1 MQTINK
7 TIEIEMAKKAGR
19 GTTKNIFF
27 KNQEMNFTVLRAL
40 MGVYDDGA
48 TIGECLRVVQNTKNG
63 DIETFVKE
71 WQLIGNLNLE
81 RAINANNEG
90 DFIRAREN
98 YFRASTYFKSAM
110 ITLNPLD
117 IRHKVFW
124 KLSVDCFEKAGA
136 LLEYPME
143 TIQVEINNKT
153 LPCYFIPAIKNKVCP
168 VIFLVT
174 GGEGSNTEMYFWVGA
189 YALKNGYSVFLY
201 EGPGNFSTMY
211 TSGLTMM
218 ANSEV
223 PIGKALDILCS
234 RPDVSIDHIAMFGIS
249 FGGYLVT
256 RAAIFD
262 KRIKALIPNSPLT
275 NIHKM
280 LTSVFPNFIF
290 QLPDWLLNF
299 IKKYLMSYSDKA
311 TLDLLLWEGGTK
323 TFKKG
328 INILKDYSIEGLE
341 SKITCPTLALASE
354 GEGKEFDKQ
363 AKDFIEN
370 ISSKEK
376 TLRIFTNEEGAGSHC
391 QVDNHR
397 LMNEVVITWLNKL
410 WKLNE

>member
-1 MQTINK
+1 
-7 TIEIEMAKKAGR
+7 MAKKAGR

-48 TIGECLRVVQNTKNG
+48 TMGECLRVIQNTKNG
-63 DIETFVKE
+63 DNETFIKE

-81 RAINANNEG
+81 RAIAAKDNG
-90 DFIRAREN
+90 DLIRAREN

-117 IRHKVFW
+117 TRHREYW
-124 KLSVDCFEKAGA
+124 RLSVDCFEKAGE
-136 LLEYPME
+136 LLECPIE
-143 TIQVEINNKT
+143 TIQVVINDKT
-153 LPCYFIPAIKNKVCP
+153 LPCYFIPAKKAKVCP

-218 ANSEV
+218 PNSEV
-223 PIGKALDILCS
+223 PIGKALDILYG
-234 RPDVSIDHIAMFGIS
+234 RQDVDVDRIALLGIS
-249 FGGYLVT
+249 FGGYLVA

-280 LTSVFPNFIF
+280 LISVFPNFIF
-290 QLPDWLLNF
+290 KLPDWLLNF
-299 IKKYLMSYSDKA
+299 IKIYFMSYSDRA
-311 TLDLLLWEGGTK
+311 TLDLLLWEGGSK
-323 TFKKG
+323 TFKEG
-328 INILKDYSIEGLE
+328 INILKAYSIEGLE
-341 SKITCPTLALASE
+341 NQITCPTLALAGE

-363 AKDFIEN
+363 AKNFLKN

-391 QVDNHR
+391 QVDNPR

-410 WKLNE
+410 WALNE

>member
-1 MQTINK
+1 
-7 TIEIEMAKKAGR
+7 MAKKAGR

-40 MGVYDDGA
+40 MGIYDYGA

-63 DIETFVKE
+63 NNETFVKE

-81 RAINANNEG
+81 HAINAKDKG

-117 IRHKVFW
+117 IRHKEFW
-124 KLSVDCFEKAGA
+124 KLSVDCFEKAGE
-136 LLEYPME
+136 LLECPIE
-143 TIQVEINNKT
+143 KIQVLLNDKI
-153 LPCYFIPAIKNKVCP
+153 LPCYFIPAKKDKVCP
-168 VIFLVT
+168 VIFIVT
-174 GGEGSNTEMYFWVGA
+174 GGEGSNTEMYFWFGA

-201 EGPGNFSTMY
+201 EGPGNFSAMY

-234 RPDVSIDHIAMFGIS
+234 RPDVDVHRIAMFGIS
-249 FGGYLVT
+249 FGGYLVS

-262 KRIKALIPNSPLT
+262 NRINALIPNSPLT

-280 LTSVFPNFIF
+280 LVTVFPGFIF
-290 QLPDWLLNF
+290 QLPNWLINL
-299 IKKYLMSYSDKA
+299 IKKYLMSYSDRA
-311 TLDLLLWEGGTK
+311 TLDLILWEGGTK
-323 TFKKG
+323 TFKDG
-328 INILKDYSIEGLE
+328 INILKAYSIEGLE
-341 SKITCPTLALASE
+341 SKITCPTLALAGE
-354 GEGKEFDKQ
+354 GEGKEFDRQ
-363 AKDFIEN
+363 AKDFIKN
-370 ISSKEK
+370 ISSEEK
-376 TLRIFTNEEGAGSHC
+376 ALRIFTNEEGAGSHC
-391 QVDNHR
+391 QVDNPR

-410 WKLNE
+410 WKLNEPN

>member
-1 MQTINK
+1 
-7 TIEIEMAKKAGR
+7 MAKKAGR
-19 GTTKNIFF
+19 ATTKNIFF
-27 KNQEMNFTVLRAL
+27 KNQEMDFTVLRAL

-71 WQLIGNLNLE
+71 WQLIGNLNFEL
-81 RAINANNEG
+81 AISANNEA

-98 YFRASTYFKSAM
+98 YFRSSTYFKSAM

-117 IRHKVFW
+117 TRHREFW

-136 LLEYPME
+136 LLECPME
-143 TIQVEINNKT
+143 IIQVELNNKK
-153 LPCYFIPAIKNKVCP
+153 LPCYFIPAEKDKVCP

-174 GGEGSNTEMYFWVGA
+174 GGEGSNMEMYFWMGA

-211 TSGLTMM
+211 SSGLTMM
-218 ANSEV
+218 PNSEV

-234 RPDVSIDHIAMFGIS
+234 RLGVDADQIAIFGIS
-249 FGGYLVT
+249 FGGYLVA

-280 LTSVFPNFIF
+280 LISVFPSFIF
-290 QLPDWLLNF
+290 KLPEWVLNI
-299 IKKYLMSYSDKA
+299 IKKYFMSYSDRA

-323 TFKKG
+323 TFKGG
-328 INILKDYSIEGLE
+328 ISILKAYSIEGLE
-341 SKITCPTLALASE
+341 SKITCPTLALAGE

-363 AKDFIEN
+363 AKDFIKN
-370 ISSKEK
+370 ISSPEK
-376 TLRIFTNEEGAGSHC
+376 SLRIFTNEEGAGSHC

-410 WKLNE
+410 WKLNGQK

>member
-1 MQTINK
+1 
-7 TIEIEMAKKAGR
+7 MAKKAGR
-19 GTTKNIFF
+19 GTIKNIFF
-27 KNQEMNFTVLRAL
+27 KDQEMNFTILRAL
-40 MGVYDDGA
+40 MGVYDDCA
-48 TIGECLRVVQNTKNG
+48 TLGECLQVVQNTKNG
-63 DIETFVKE
+63 DNETFIKE
-71 WQLIGNLNLE
+71 WQWIGNLNLK
-81 RAINANNEG
+81 RAIIAKDKG

-110 ITLNPLD
+110 ITINPLD
-117 IRHKVFW
+117 TRHKEFW

-136 LLEYPME
+136 LLECAVE
-143 TIQVEINNKT
+143 KIQVILNDKI
-153 LPCYFIPAIKNKVCP
+153 LPCYFIPAKKDEVCP

-189 YALKNGYSVFLY
+189 YALKNGYSVFLN
-201 EGPGNFSTMY
+201 EGPGNFSAMY
-211 TSGLTMM
+211 TSGLSMM

-234 RPDVSIDHIAMFGIS
+234 RPDVDVDRIAMLGIS
-249 FGGYLVT
+249 FGGYLVA

-290 QLPDWLLNF
+290 QLPDWLINF
-299 IKKYLMSYSDKA
+299 IKKYLMSYSDRA

-323 TFKKG
+323 TFKEG
-328 INILKDYSIEGLE
+328 INILKAYSIEGLE
-341 SKITCPTLALASE
+341 SKITCPTLALAAE
-354 GEGKEFDKQ
+354 GEGKEFDRQ
-363 AKDFIEN
+363 AKDFIEK
-370 ISSKEK
+370 ISSAEK

-410 WKLNE
+410 WKLNGQN

>member
-1 MQTINK
+1 
-7 TIEIEMAKKAGR
+7 MAKKAGR

-63 DIETFVKE
+63 DNETFIKE
-71 WQLIGNLNLE
+71 WQLMGNLNLE
-81 RAINANNEG
+81 RATIAKNKG
-90 DFIRAREN
+90 DLIRAREN
-98 YFRASTYFKSAM
+98 YFRASTYYKSAM

-117 IRHKVFW
+117 TRHKEFW
-124 KLSVDCFEKAGA
+124 RLSVDCFEKAGA
-136 LLEYPME
+136 LLECPME
-143 TIQVEINNKT
+143 TIQVELNNKT
-153 LPCYFIPAIKNKVCP
+153 LPCYFIPAEKDKVCP

-174 GGEGSNTEMYFWVGA
+174 GGEGSNTEMYFWMGA
-189 YALKNGYSVFLY
+189 YALKSGYSVFLY

-234 RPDVSIDHIAMFGIS
+234 RPDVDVDHIALFGIS
-249 FGGYLVT
+249 FGGYLVA

-280 LTSVFPNFIF
+280 LISVFPNFIF
-290 QLPDWLLNF
+290 QLPDWLINF

-323 TFKKG
+323 TFKDG
-328 INILKDYSIEGLE
+328 INILKAYSIEGLE
-341 SKITCPTLALASE
+341 SKITCPTLALAGE

-370 ISSKEK
+370 ISSQEK
-376 TLRIFTNEEGAGSHC
+376 NLRIFTNEEGAGSHC

-410 WKLNE
+410 WQLNR

>member
-1 MQTINK
+1 
-7 TIEIEMAKKAGR
+7 MAKKAGK

-27 KNQEMNFTVLRAL
+27 KNQEMNFTVIRAL

-63 DIETFVKE
+63 DNETFIKQ
-71 WQLIGNLNLE
+71 WQLLGNINLE
-81 RAINANNEG
+81 RAIVAIGKG
-90 DFIRAREN
+90 DLIRAREN
-98 YFRASTYFKSAM
+98 YFRASTYYKSAM

-117 IRHKVFW
+117 TRHKDFW

-136 LLEYPME
+136 LLECPME
-143 TIQVEINNKT
+143 TIHVELNNKT
-153 LPCYFIPAIKNKVCP
+153 LPCYFISAKKNKVCP

-189 YALKNGYSVFLY
+189 YALKNGYIVFLY

-211 TSGLTMM
+211 SSGLKMM

-223 PIGKALDILCS
+223 PIGKALDVLCS
-234 RPDVSIDHIAMFGIS
+234 RPDVDIEHIAMLGIS
-249 FGGYLVT
+249 FGGYLVA

-290 QLPDWLLNF
+290 QLPDWLINF
-299 IKKYLMSYSDKA
+299 IKKYIMSYVDRA

-323 TFKKG
+323 TFKDG
-328 INILKDYSIEGLE
+328 INILKAYSIEGLE
-341 SKITCPTLALASE
+341 SKITCPTLALAVE
-354 GEGKEFDKQ
+354 GEGGEFDKQ
-363 AKDFIEN
+363 ARGFIEN
-370 ISSKEK
+370 ISSEEK
-376 TLRIFTNEEGAGSHC
+376 SLRIFTNEEGAGSHC

-410 WKLNE
+410 WKLNGQN

>member
-1 MQTINK
+1 
-7 TIEIEMAKKAGR
+7 MAKKEGR

-27 KNQEMNFTVLRAL
+27 RNQEMNFTVLRAL

-63 DIETFVKE
+63 DNEKFIKE
-71 WQLIGNLNLE
+71 WQLIGNINLE
-81 RAINANNEG
+81 RAMAAKENG
-90 DFIRAREN
+90 DLIRAREN

-117 IRHKVFW
+117 TRHRVFW
-124 KLSVDCFEKAGA
+124 RLSVDCFEKAGE
-136 LLEYPME
+136 LLECPIE
-143 TIQVEINNKT
+143 TIQVVLNGKT
-153 LPCYFIPAIKNKVCP
+153 LPCYFIPAKKDKVCP

-218 ANSEV
+218 PNSEV
-223 PIGKALDILCS
+223 PIGKALDILCG
-234 RPDVSIDHIAMFGIS
+234 RHDVDIDRIALLGIS
-249 FGGYLVT
+249 FGGYLVA

-280 LTSVFPNFIF
+280 LISVFPNFIF
-290 QLPDWLLNF
+290 KLPDWLLNF
-299 IKKYLMSYSDKA
+299 IKKYLMSYSDRA
-311 TLDLLLWEGGTK
+311 TLDLLLWEGGSK
-323 TFKKG
+323 TFKEG
-328 INILKDYSIEGLE
+328 INILKAYSIEGLE
-341 SKITCPTLALASE
+341 NQITCPTLALAGE

-363 AKDFIEN
+363 AKNFLKN
-370 ISSKEK
+370 ISSEEK

-391 QVDNHR
+391 QVDNPR
-397 LMNEVVITWLNKL
+397 LMNEVVITWLNKIFYN
-410 WKLNE
+410 KN

>member
-1 MQTINK
+1 
-7 TIEIEMAKKAGR
+7 MAKKAGR

-48 TIGECLRVVQNTKNG
+48 TMGECLRVIQNTKNG
-63 DIETFVKE
+63 DNETFIKE

-81 RAINANNEG
+81 RAIAAKDNG
-90 DFIRAREN
+90 DLIRAREN

-117 IRHKVFW
+117 TRHREYW
-124 KLSVDCFEKAGA
+124 RLSVDCFEKAGE
-136 LLEYPME
+136 LLECPIE
-143 TIQVEINNKT
+143 TIQVVINDKI
-153 LPCYFIPAIKNKVCP
+153 LPCYFIPAKKAKVCP

-218 ANSEV
+218 PNSEV
-223 PIGKALDILCS
+223 PIGKALDILYG
-234 RPDVSIDHIAMFGIS
+234 RQDVDVDRIALLGIS
-249 FGGYLVT
+249 FGGYLVA

-280 LTSVFPNFIF
+280 LISVFPNFIF
-290 QLPDWLLNF
+290 KLPDWLLNF
-299 IKKYLMSYSDKA
+299 IKIYFMSYSDRA
-311 TLDLLLWEGGTK
+311 TLDLLLWEGGSK
-323 TFKKG
+323 TFKEG
-328 INILKDYSIEGLE
+328 INILKAYSIEGLE
-341 SKITCPTLALASE
+341 NQITCPTLALAGE

-363 AKDFIEN
+363 AKNFLKN

-391 QVDNHR
+391 QVDNPR

-410 WKLNE
+410 WALNE

>member
-1 MQTINK
+1 
-7 TIEIEMAKKAGR
+7 MAKKEGR

-63 DIETFVKE
+63 DNETFIKE

-81 RAINANNEG
+81 RAIAAKDNG
-90 DFIRAREN
+90 DLIRAREN

-117 IRHKVFW
+117 SRHKEFW
-124 KLSVDCFEKAGA
+124 KLSVQCFEKGGA
-136 LLEYPME
+136 LLDCPLEIIE
-143 TIQVEINNKT
+143 VELINKI
-153 LPCYFIPAIKNKVCP
+153 LPCYFLPAKKNKVCP

-174 GGEGSNTEMYFWVGA
+174 GGEGCNAEMYSWVGA

-211 TSGLTMM
+211 TSRQTMM
-218 ANSEV
+218 FNSEI

-234 RPDVSIDHIAMFGIS
+234 REDVDTEHIAMLGIS
-249 FGGYLVT
+249 FGGYLVA

-262 KRIKALIPNSPLT
+262 KRIKAIIPNSPLT

-280 LTSVFPNFIF
+280 LISVFPNFIF
-290 QLPDWLLNF
+290 KLPDWLFNF
-299 IKKYLMSYSDKA
+299 FKKYLMSYSDRA

-323 TFKKG
+323 TFKDG
-328 INILKDYSIEGLE
+328 INILKDYTIEGLE
-341 SKITCPTLALASE
+341 SEITCPTLALASE

-376 TLRIFTNEEGAGSHC
+376 ALHVFTNEEGAGSHC

-410 WKLNE
+410 WKLNGQH

>member
-1 MQTINK
+1 
-7 TIEIEMAKKAGR
+7 MAKKAGR
-19 GTTKNIFF
+19 GSTKNIFF

-63 DIETFVKE
+63 DNEKFIQE

-81 RAINANNEG
+81 RAIIAKDKG

-117 IRHKVFW
+117 TRHKEFW
-124 KLSVDCFEKAGA
+124 KLSVDCFEKAGE
-136 LLEYPME
+136 LLECPIE
-143 TIQVEINNKT
+143 KIQVELNNKT
-153 LPCYFIPAIKNKVCP
+153 LPCYFIPAKKDKVCP

-201 EGPGNFSTMY
+201 EGPGNFSAMY

-218 ANSEV
+218 ANSEI
-223 PIGKALDILCS
+223 PIGKALDVLCS
-234 RPDVSIDHIAMFGIS
+234 RPDVDVDHIAMLGIS
-249 FGGYLVT
+249 FGGYLVA

-290 QLPDWLLNF
+290 QLPDWLISF

-323 TFKKG
+323 TFKNG
-328 INILKDYSIEGLE
+328 IDILKDYSIEGLE
-341 SKITCPTLALASE
+341 DKITCPTLALAGE
-354 GEGKEFDKQ
+354 GEGKEFDRQ
-363 AKDFIEN
+363 AKDFIEK
-370 ISSKEK
+370 ISSAEK

-410 WKLNE
+410 WKLNGQN

>member
-1 MQTINK
+1 
-7 TIEIEMAKKAGR
+7 MAKKAGR

-63 DIETFVKE
+63 DNETFIKE

-81 RAINANNEG
+81 RAIVAKDKG
-90 DFIRAREN
+90 DFTRAKEN

-117 IRHKVFW
+117 IRHKDFW
-124 KLSVDCFEKAGA
+124 RLSVDCFEKAGA
-136 LLEYPME
+136 LLECPME
-143 TIQVEINNKT
+143 IIQVELNDKA
-153 LPCYFIPAIKNKVCP
+153 LPCYFIPAKKGKVSP

-174 GGEGSNTEMYFWVGA
+174 GGEGSNMEMYFWLGA
-189 YALKNGYSVFLY
+189 YALKNGYSIFLY

-211 TSGLTMM
+211 SSGITMM
-218 ANSEV
+218 PNSEI

-234 RPDVSIDHIAMFGIS
+234 RTDVDIDHIAMFGIS
-249 FGGYLVT
+249 FGGYLVA

-262 KRIKALIPNSPLT
+262 KRIKVLIPNSPLT

-280 LTSVFPNFIF
+280 LISVFPNFIF
-290 QLPDWLLNF
+290 KLPDWMLNI
-299 IKKYLMSYSDKA
+299 IKKYFMSYSDRA
-311 TLDLLLWEGGTK
+311 TLDLLLWEAGTK
-323 TFKKG
+323 TFKDG
-328 INILKDYSIEGLE
+328 INILKAYSIEGLE
-341 SKITCPTLALASE
+341 SKITCPTLALAGE
-354 GEGKEFDKQ
+354 GEGKEFDNQ
-363 AKDFIEN
+363 ATDFIKN
-370 ISSKEK
+370 ISSVEK

-397 LMNEVVITWLNKL
+397 LMNEVVIIWLNKL
-410 WKLNE
+410 WKLNGQN

>member
-1 MQTINK
+1 
-7 TIEIEMAKKAGR
+7 MAKKAGR
-19 GTTKNIFF
+19 GSTKNIFF

-63 DIETFVKE
+63 DNEKFIQE

-81 RAINANNEG
+81 RAIIAKDKG

-98 YFRASTYFKSAM
+98 YFRASNYFKSAM

-117 IRHKVFW
+117 TRHKEFW
-124 KLSVDCFEKAGA
+124 KLSVDCFEKAGE
-136 LLEYPME
+136 LLECPIE
-143 TIQVEINNKT
+143 KIQVELNNKT
-153 LPCYFIPAIKNKVCP
+153 LPCYFIPAKKDKVCP

-201 EGPGNFSTMY
+201 EGPGNFSAMY

-218 ANSEV
+218 ANSEI
-223 PIGKALDILCS
+223 PIGKALDVLCS
-234 RPDVSIDHIAMFGIS
+234 RPDVDVDHIAMLGIS
-249 FGGYLVT
+249 FGGYLVA

-290 QLPDWLLNF
+290 QLPDWLISF

-323 TFKKG
+323 TFKNG
-328 INILKDYSIEGLE
+328 IDILKDYSIEGLE
-341 SKITCPTLALASE
+341 DKITCPTLALAGE
-354 GEGKEFDKQ
+354 GEGKEFDRQ
-363 AKDFIEN
+363 AKDFIEK
-370 ISSKEK
+370 ISSAEK

-410 WKLNE
+410 WKLNGQN

>member
-1 MQTINK
+1 
-7 TIEIEMAKKAGR
+7 MAKKAGR

-48 TIGECLRVVQNTKNG
+48 TMGECLRVIQNTKNG
-63 DIETFVKE
+63 DNETFIKE

-81 RAINANNEG
+81 RAIAAKDNG
-90 DFIRAREN
+90 DLIRAREN

-117 IRHKVFW
+117 TRHREYW
-124 KLSVDCFEKAGA
+124 RLSVDCFEKAGE
-136 LLEYPME
+136 LLECPIE
-143 TIQVEINNKT
+143 TIQVVINDKT
-153 LPCYFIPAIKNKVCP
+153 LPCYFIPAKKAKVCP

-218 ANSEV
+218 PNSEV
-223 PIGKALDILCS
+223 PIGKALDILYG
-234 RPDVSIDHIAMFGIS
+234 RQDVDVDRIALLGIS
-249 FGGYLVT
+249 FGGYLVA

-280 LTSVFPNFIF
+280 LISVFPNFIF
-290 QLPDWLLNF
+290 KLPDWLLNF
-299 IKKYLMSYSDKA
+299 IKIYFMSYSDRA
-311 TLDLLLWEGGTK
+311 TLDLLLWEGGSK
-323 TFKKG
+323 TFKEG
-328 INILKDYSIEGLE
+328 INILKAYSIEGLE
-341 SKITCPTLALASE
+341 NQITCPTLALAGE
-354 GEGKEFDKQ
+354 GGGKEFDKQ
-363 AKDFIEN
+363 AKNFLKN

-391 QVDNHR
+391 QVDNPR

-410 WKLNE
+410 WALNE

>member
-1 MQTINK
+1 
-7 TIEIEMAKKAGR
+7 MAKKAGR

-71 WQLIGNLNLE
+71 WQLIGNINLE
-81 RAINANNEG
+81 RAIGANNVG
-90 DFIRAREN
+90 DFIRAKVN

-117 IRHKVFW
+117 TRHKEFW

-136 LLEYPME
+136 LLECPME
-143 TIQVEINNKT
+143 IVQVELNNKF
-153 LPCYFIPAIKNKVCP
+153 LPCYFIPAKKTEVCP

-174 GGEGSNTEMYFWVGA
+174 GGEGSNMEMYFWLGA
-189 YALKNGYSVFLY
+189 YALKNGYSIFLY
-201 EGPGNFSTMY
+201 EGPG
-211 TSGLTMM
+211 
-218 ANSEV
+218 
-223 PIGKALDILCS
+223 S
-234 RPDVSIDHIAMFGIS
+234 RPDVDIDHIAMFGIS
-249 FGGYLVT
+249 FGGYLVVC
-256 RAAIFD
+256 AAIFD

-280 LTSVFPNFIF
+280 LISVFPSFIF
-290 QLPDWLLNF
+290 KLPDWVLNI
-299 IKKYLMSYSDKA
+299 IKKYFMSYSDRA

-323 TFKKG
+323 TFKDG
-328 INILKDYSIEGLE
+328 INILKAYSIEGLE
-341 SKITCPTLALASE
+341 NKITCPTLALAGE

-363 AKDFIEN
+363 ATDFIKN
-370 ISSKEK
+370 ISSVEK

-410 WKLNE
+410 WKLNRQN

>member
-1 MQTINK
+1 
-7 TIEIEMAKKAGR
+7 MAKKTGR

-27 KNQEMNFTVLRAL
+27 KDQEMNFTVLRAL

-48 TIGECLRVVQNTKNG
+48 TIGECFRVVQNTKNG
-63 DIETFVKE
+63 DNKTFIKE
-71 WQLIGNLNLE
+71 WQLMGNLNLE
-81 RAINANNEG
+81 RAVIERDKG

-117 IRHKVFW
+117 TRHKTFW
-124 KLSVDCFEKAGA
+124 KLSVDSFEKTGE
-136 LLEYPME
+136 LLECPVE
-143 TIQVEINNKT
+143 KIQVILNDKI
-153 LPCYFIPAIKNKVCP
+153 LPCYFIPAKKDKVCP
-168 VIFLVT
+168 VIFLVS

-201 EGPGNFSTMY
+201 EGPGNFSAMY
-211 TSGLTMM
+211 TSGLIMM

-234 RPDVSIDHIAMFGIS
+234 RPDVDVDRIAMLGIS
-249 FGGYLVT
+249 FGGYLVA

-280 LTSVFPNFIF
+280 LTSVFPNVIF
-290 QLPDWLLNF
+290 HLPDWLINF
-299 IKKYLMSYSDKA
+299 IKKYLMSYSERA

-323 TFKKG
+323 TFKEG
-328 INILKDYSIEGLE
+328 INILKAYSIEGLE
-341 SKITCPTLALASE
+341 SKITCPTLALAGE
-354 GEGKEFDKQ
+354 GEGKEFDRQ
-363 AKDFIEN
+363 AKDFIAN
-370 ISSKEK
+370 ISSEEK

-391 QVDNHR
+391 QVDNPR

-410 WKLNE
+410 WKLNGQN